1 MWLWIILIAGICYA
15 VKVSQKKENGEGQ
28 IEKQKEAGRV
38 ALAGVFV
45 EALKRTNVDYE
56 KKVQDGQVTGFVI
69 GGNAQYIY
77 IFDDETFMIEVVALR
92 RRFDITDEIVLKN
105 LYELTCRINKK
116 NPYFRLELSVK
127 NDQLE
132 VSSVNFV
139 HCADTI
145 PSIMMVLVLLRDTL
159 EFNDYLPAFKAIL
172 DGEASSAEEALAK
185 YFDEDE
191 EEMGQ

>member
-38 ALAGVFV
+38 ALAGVFE

-132 VSSVNFV
+132 VTSVNFV
-139 HCADTI
+139 HCVDTI
-145 PSIMMVLVLLRDTL
+145 PSIGMVLALLGDTL

-185 YFDEDE
+185 YVYEDE
-191 EEMGQ
+191 EETD